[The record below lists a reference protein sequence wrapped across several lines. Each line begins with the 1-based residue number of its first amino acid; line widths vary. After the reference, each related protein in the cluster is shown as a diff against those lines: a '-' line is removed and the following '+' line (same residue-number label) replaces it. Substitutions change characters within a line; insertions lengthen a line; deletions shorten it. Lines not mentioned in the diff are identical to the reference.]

1 MFATC
6 VENNQ
11 IFVPTSENTWNYE
24 SSMERKTSLVTSVV
38 RVTQPS
44 NIYKFTRANIPVRN
58 LIAVRNVEKHL
69 LTQVLWKIT
78 RNSTNTTSRS
88 HVRYVERL
96 LRSRRTWK
104 ATWWYTTQTQTSK
117 LEKIV
122 HPKSHE
128 FSFFGYWLIPFSIL
142 FDHQNPWRVW
152 RWWGEFG
159 ACSSPYEGVWGGRG
173 GGGGEGRDHHRA
185 QQHLQQVGHWL
196 DLQSI
201 IIHVQFIR
209 NVCINWAWQCK
220 GRHQKMVLFWT
231 LK

>member
-122 HPKSHE
+122 HPKNHE
-128 FSFFGYWLIPFSIL
+128 FSFFGYLINSFQHPI
-142 FDHQNPWRVW
+142 W
-152 RWWGEFG
+152 
-159 ACSSPYEGVWGGRG
+159 SSKSLKGLEMVGGVWGVQLPLWGCLGRTGRRRRG
-173 GGGGEGRDHHRA
+173 GTRSSQSPAASSTGWSLARSSINHHSCA
-185 QQHLQQVGHWL
+185 VHLRCL
-196 DLQSI
+196 
-201 IIHVQFIR
+201 
-209 NVCINWAWQCK
+209 
-220 GRHQKMVLFWT
+220 HQLSLTM
-231 LK
+231 

>member
-1 MFATC
+1 M
-6 VENNQ
+6 
-11 IFVPTSENTWNYE
+11 
-24 SSMERKTSLVTSVV
+24 V

-58 LIAVRNVEKHL
+58 LIAVRNVEKHVP
-69 LTQVLWKIT
+69 TQVLWKIT

-104 ATWWYTTQTQTSK
+104 ATWW
-117 LEKIV
+117 
-122 HPKSHE
+122 
-128 FSFFGYWLIPFSIL
+128 
-142 FDHQNPWRVW
+142 
-152 RWWGEFG
+152 WWGEFG
-159 ACSSPYEGVWGGRG
+159 VCNSPYEGVWGGRG

>member
-1 MFATC
+1 MRCDRVIYKTPLSLKAFSTFIAQDADSVGYHMAFHKPFCVLDLSTNLTGERSYSSVKSSSTAVTCDQMFATC

-104 ATWWYTTQTQTSK
+104 TTWWYTTQTVPDRQ
-117 LEKIV
+117 
-122 HPKSHE
+122 
-128 FSFFGYWLIPFSIL
+128 IL
-142 FDHQNPWRVW
+142 GW
-152 RWWGEFG
+152 
-159 ACSSPYEGVWGGRG
+159 ARG
-173 GGGGEGRDHHRA
+173 TH
-185 QQHLQQVGHWL
+185 
-196 DLQSI
+196 
-201 IIHVQFIR
+201 
-209 NVCINWAWQCK
+209 
-220 GRHQKMVLFWT
+220 
-231 LK
+231 

>member
-1 MFATC
+1 M
-6 VENNQ
+6 
-11 IFVPTSENTWNYE
+11 
-24 SSMERKTSLVTSVV
+24 V

-58 LIAVRNVEKHL
+58 LIAVRNVEKHVP
-69 LTQVLWKIT
+69 TQVLWKIT

-122 HPKSHE
+122 HPKNHE
-128 FSFFGYWLIPFSIL
+128 FSFFGYLINSFQHPI
-142 FDHQNPWRVW
+142 W
-152 RWWGEFG
+152 
-159 ACSSPYEGVWGGRG
+159 SSKSLKGLEMVGGVWGVQLPLFGEDG
-173 GGGGEGRDHHRA
+173 EEEEGRDEIITEPSSIFNR
-185 QQHLQQVGHWL
+185 LVNGHWL

-201 IIHVQFIR
+201 IIHVEFIR
-209 NVCINWAWQCK
+209 DVCINWAWQCK
-220 GRHQKMVLFWT
+220 GKHQKMVLFWT

>member
-1 MFATC
+1 M
-6 VENNQ
+6 
-11 IFVPTSENTWNYE
+11 
-24 SSMERKTSLVTSVV
+24 V

-122 HPKSHE
+122 HPKNHE
-128 FSFFGYWLIPFSIL
+128 FSFFGYLINSFQHPI
-142 FDHQNPWRVW
+142 W
-152 RWWGEFG
+152 
-159 ACSSPYEGVWGGRG
+159 SSKSLKGLEMVGGVWGVQLPLWGCLGRRRG
-173 GGGGEGRDHHRA
+173 GQDHHRA

-201 IIHVQFIR
+201 IIYVQFIR
-209 NVCINWAWQCK
+209 DVCINWAWQCK
-220 GRHQKMVLFWT
+220 GKHQKMVLFWT